1 MILCSK
7 VKHSAVLLTVP
18 CGEIFDLIF
27 IIAKVLFVISV
38 PKVSLS
44 LFSLVGSVRLR
55 FTTLALISGITDLTQ
70 PSKQPN
76 TL

>member
-7 VKHSAVLLTVP
+7 VKHSAVLLIVP

-27 IIAKVLFVISV
+27 IIVKVLFVIPV

-44 LFSLVGSVRLR
+44 LFSLVESVRLR
-55 FTTLALISGITDLTQ
+55 LTTLALISGIRDLTQ